1 MKASYSFYNTIAPY
15 KRIGSFKF
23 NILPS
28 TEINKDNV
36 FKENYFV
43 LEFYWLCFNFSIYFD
58 KKEKNNV
65 KVKKEL

>member
-1 MKASYSFYNTIAPY
+1 MKVSCSFYNTITPY

-28 TEINKDNV
+28 IEINKDNV

-43 LEFYWLCFNFSIYFD
+43 IEFYWLCFNMSIYFD
-58 KKEKNNV
+58 KDKKNNV
-65 KVKKEL
+65 KVEKEL